1 MGSSDRRVVG
11 DGSSPRGALV
21 VGREAELSQLDACLS
36 EIAIRG
42 PVIVDI
48 HGEAGIGKSRLL
60 LEAGRRAQSAGFG
73 VHIGTCH
80 EAMAVPY
87 LPLLVAFSA
96 LTAELPALAHVRAST
111 DAGVGVSETVH
122 GTFLI
127 DLGLQL
133 VAAARR
139 RPLVIVVDD
148 LHWADQGTLD
158 LIAHLAAA
166 WTFEAAREPVPISLV
181 VAHRTVV
188 PEGVARVLDRLS
200 REPRWRGLALGGL
213 AEPALHELIT
223 SATGEP
229 PSRNLLHEVAE
240 ASGGNPFVVKT
251 MVQRLIDVGRVVSRG
266 GRLVKVNAA
275 EPVVALAGLDEE
287 LTHSLNRLDPA
298 CHDALVVAAFLG
310 AEGELADLEA
320 MTSLSAED
328 LDDLTTQAARAG
340 VISVDA
346 TTYRFEHPQ
355 LRRLLIDTP
364 VGRERSRLHLR
375 AADQLERSDR
385 TGRTDRVIELARHL
399 RLAGSQ
405 VDPSRLAR
413 CNAEA
418 GWRALTLGAWSEAAT
433 AFEASLIASGDSE
446 VEGQDRLAVLIGCGR
461 AHFRDHNLE
470 AAEPRLEEAVA
481 LAEARGD
488 LEAMTGA
495 AVALARGR
503 LTLAGGSNT
512 AAMAPLERALGAG
525 PLDAR
530 LRCNVLALQAE
541 VLFAMNEFDRAM
553 DLCDDARDL
562 ARALGDDVLVAAVDQ
577 AAGLQHLG
585 RLEFAEATSR
595 LVEGAAAAVRGGD
608 QWLATTLMGRVSIA
622 RFGAGD
628 LAGAAEAATDH
639 SREAAALHNWSD
651 HSLSSA
657 LLVSI
662 CAVEGRFAMAEHHG
676 AVSLQSFRWSEYQ
689 FTPPL
694 LFPALAAARAARGDF
709 NAATAA
715 LLDWS
720 EAGGRGL
727 VPVRVLVALASG
739 SPVAIAE
746 LPPWR
751 PIGRRNHGI
760 ALAPIVAQVE
770 LAVAL
775 GDRELVDDVL
785 PTIVDLWERGVR
797 WTLQWPACIAR
808 LAAAASRIAGDL
820 DSARRWLD
828 DAEDATR
835 LGAAPAE
842 GARVA
847 LERARVLA
855 ASGDGAAAVG
865 DAYAAAVLA
874 ADASG
879 LLPLLAGA
887 LAEQRDLLGP
897 ASPASVTPGRRRR
910 VVMVTDLVD
919 STPLLMRLGDEGYLD
934 LFRYLGHVV
943 RRRVGEHGGV
953 EFKHLGD
960 GIDVWFDGAVSAVR
974 CAQAVVADL
983 AEHNTASPDRAL
995 HLRCGLAAGEAV
1007 GDEAGD
1013 IFGRT
1018 VVEAARICALAV
1030 GGQVL
1035 IDDAIRRAIEGTSI
1049 AARFVGEVELKGLP
1063 GPARLHEVL
1072 LPV

>member
-1 MGSSDRRVVG
+1 VRGSDTRVVG
-11 DGSSPRGALV
+11 SEGSPPVARV
-21 VGREAELSQLDACLS
+21 VGREPELSQLDAYFS
-36 EIAIRG
+36 EATMRG
-42 PVIVDI
+42 PVIVGI

-73 VHIGTCH
+73 VHVGTCH
-80 EAMAVPY
+80 EAMAVPH
-87 LPLLVAFSA
+87 LPLLVAFSN
-96 LTAELPALAHVRAST
+96 LGTEVPALAYMRGPAVG
-111 DAGVGVSETVH
+111 GVGVSETVH
-122 GTFLI
+122 GKILV
-127 DLGLQL
+127 DLGVQL
-133 VAAARR
+133 AATARR
-139 RPLVIVVDD
+139 RPLVLVVDD

-158 LIAHLAAA
+158 VLAHLAAA
-166 WTFEAAREPVPISLV
+166 WTFEAATDPVPIALV
-181 VAHRTVV
+181 VAHRPLV
-188 PEGVARVLDRLS
+188 PEVVARILDRLG
-200 REPRWRGLALGGL
+200 REPRWRALGLEGL

-223 SATGEP
+223 SETGEP
-229 PSRNLLHEVAE
+229 PSRHLLHEVAE
-240 ASGGNPFVVKT
+240 ASGGNPFVVRS
-251 MVQRLIDVGRVVSRG
+251 MVQRLIDTGRVVSRG
-266 GRLVKVNAA
+266 GRLVKVHAA

-287 LTHSLNRLDPA
+287 LTHSLGRLDTA
-298 CHDALVVAAFLG
+298 CRNVLTVAAFLG
-310 AEGELADLEA
+310 AEGELDDLEGITGLA
-320 MTSLSAED
+320 PED
-328 LDDLTTQAARAG
+328 LDELIAQAARAG
-340 VISVDA
+340 VVSVDA

-375 AADQLERSDR
+375 VADQLERSDGSAR
-385 TGRTDRVIELARHL
+385 MDRAIELARHL
-399 RLAGSQ
+399 RLAGSL
-405 VDPSRLAR
+405 VDPARLAR

-418 GWRALTLGAWSEAAT
+418 GWRALTLGAWSDAAT
-433 AFEASLIASGDSE
+433 AFEASLVAAGDGE
-446 VEGQDRLAVLIGCGR
+446 VDGQDRLAVLIGCGR

-488 LEAMTGA
+488 LDAMTSA

-503 LTLAGGSNT
+503 LTLAGGSST
-512 AAMAPLERALGAG
+512 AAMAPLDRALEAG

-530 LRCNVLALQAE
+530 LRCNVLSLQAE

-562 ARALGDDVLVAAVDQ
+562 ARSLGDDMLVAAVDQ

-585 RLEFAEATSR
+585 RLEFAEAADQF
-595 LVEGAAAAVRGGD
+595 VEGAAAAVRGGD
-608 QWLATTLMGRVSIA
+608 LWLATTLLGRLPLA

-628 LAGAAEAATDH
+628 LIGAARAADDH
-639 SREAAALHNWSD
+639 IRDAAALQNWSD
-651 HSLSSA
+651 QSLSSA

-662 CAVEGRFAMAEHHG
+662 CAVQGRFAMAEHHG
-676 AVSLQSFRWSEYQ
+676 AVSRQSFRWSEYQ
-689 FTPPL
+689 FTPAL

-709 NAATAA
+709 NAASAA
-715 LLDWS
+715 LLEWS
-720 EAGGRGL
+720 EVGGRSL
-727 VPVRVLVALASG
+727 LPVRVLVALASG
-739 SPVAIAE
+739 SPVAAAE

-770 LAVAL
+770 LGVAL

-785 PTIVDLWERGVR
+785 PTIIELWERGVR
-797 WTLQWPACIAR
+797 WTLQWPASIAR

-820 DSARRWLD
+820 ESARRWLD

-835 LGAAPAE
+835 VGAAPAE
-842 GARVA
+842 AARVA
-847 LERARVLA
+847 LERARVLV
-855 ASGDGAAAVG
+855 ASGESAAAVV
-865 DAYAAAVLA
+865 DAYAAAVRA
-874 ADASG
+874 ADACG
-879 LLPLLAGA
+879 LVPLLAGA

-910 VVMVTDLVD
+910 VVMVTDLVE

-943 RRRVGEHGGV
+943 RRRVSEHGGL

-960 GIDVWFDGAVSAVR
+960 GIDVWFDDPVSAVR
-974 CAQAVVADL
+974 CAQAVVVDL
-983 AEHNTASPDRAL
+983 AEHNAASPDRAL

-1018 VVEAARICALAV
+1018 VVEAARICALAT

-1035 IDDAIRRAIEGTSI
+1035 IADAIRRAIEGTTI
-1049 AARFVGEVELKGLP
+1049 GVRFVGDVELKGLP

-1072 LPV
+1072 PPL